1 MPGENPSKYPADL
14 YYAVYDQLEYNKNP
28 GCGEETEAV
37 IEIVEEHLV
46 ETVQRKVA
54 QAWQDGHDTALIN
67 GQSENPYDKEPR

>member
-37 IEIVEEHLV
+37 IEIVEEHFK
-46 ETVQRKVA
+46 EEIDTRIS

-67 GQSENPYDKEPR
+67 GQSQNPHDKD